1 MYYVVRLVNVCTC
14 SVRYVYV
21 LCTRRIL
28 YPLTHAASSFSPVG
42 EYIQLHRDSTVGSIT
57 LSPSMEGGI
66 LTWQDSALVRAAV
79 EGRTLVVD
87 EADKAPLEV
96 ITALKG
102 LVEDGDMYVLSL

>member
-1 MYYVVRLVNVCTC
+1 
-14 SVRYVYV
+14 
-21 LCTRRIL
+21 
-28 YPLTHAASSFSPVG
+28 
-42 EYIQLHRDSTVGSIT
+42 
-57 LSPSMEGGI
+57 MEGGI

-102 LVEDGDMYVLSL
+102 LVEDGDMYVLSLQCVMGITRGYHA

>member
-1 MYYVVRLVNVCTC
+1 
-14 SVRYVYV
+14 
-21 LCTRRIL
+21 
-28 YPLTHAASSFSPVG
+28 
-42 EYIQLHRDSTVGSIT
+42 
-57 LSPSMEGGI
+57 MEGGV

-102 LVEDGDMYVLSL
+102 LVEDGDMYVLS